1 MKSQFK
7 NSHEPNQ
14 GDRQAILIVEDE
26 RPISELLVNI
36 LEQETPYW
44 AFAVSDAAQAM
55 EALNAIQPSLF
66 ILDYGLPGING
77 LKLHDLLHDIAGLE
91 NVPTLMISVFTPSLQ
106 AREERHITFLTKP
119 FDLDLFLN
127 VVSNLLSQQQ
137 E

>member
-1 MKSQFK
+1 MKSEIM
-7 NSHEPNQ
+7 NLHAPNQ
-14 GDRQAILIVEDE
+14 EDHQAILIVEDE
-26 RPISELLVNI
+26 RPISDLLVNI

-55 EALNAIQPSLF
+55 EALNAIRPSLF

-91 NVPTLMISVFTPSLQ
+91 SVPTLMISVFTPSLQ
-106 AREERHITFLTKP
+106 ARQERNITFLTKP

-127 VVSNLLSQQQ
+127 VVRNLLSQQQ
-137 E
+137 G